1 MPVATRK
8 RLGRPTKSQ
17 AAGDDD
23 KALPTSRIDE
33 LPAGTRRS
41 KRLGHV
47 DVEDIRHFEA
57 IRVKRRRRSQKAVE
71 GGEEEEEE
79 EEDQV
84 DTDQGSVIEDDQG
97 DDDDDQGTEDGQN
110 EEGEDGEEAIDD
122 HRENAALLLATE
134 APAEPP
140 TARKRGRP
148 RKIREDL
155 RVDTL
160 RKEATNTHRTN
171 ASRVGKGQTTQESSR
186 SSRMKA
192 KKQSKGLPNPEASQP
207 TPDPDNEDEPA
218 ATAKVRTD
226 NYEFASSPP
235 RGSAV
240 AVDLTMSSY
249 QEAESSDSRSDSE
262 NPDTGN
268 GLFVEREIQS
278 ADEQGTYEEGTYEE
292 GTYEEGTYEEGT
304 YEEGTYEE
312 GTYEEGTYEEGTDE
326 EGTDEEGT
334 DEEGT
339 EKGDEEGDDD
349 EQLYNDPTMAELP
362 PSAQA
367 REDAAYPGDTDS
379 QMEPQPVEATA
390 QIRRFVGDLDPPTPD
405 LFPEVDYEYP
415 DDHFIFHKP
424 EDQDRLTA
432 APVKSPSLKSIK
444 ELMNGVG
451 WTRSKDGR
459 AVDLTTGPAQLSQK
473 TQPLWDRIQSLNIFW
488 EGAPRAP
495 LFSRQCDYLHS
506 INVDAVDARLT
517 FKEVDKLVHKIAT
530 KAKKPSPGDESD
542 MPAPRFVKEL
552 YESIIPL
559 LVVTLG
565 NVFRKGTDH
574 DGSQYAGTFTKPML
588 QIMHRLVAW
597 IQKLYYGMLS
607 NLARRRQ
614 KEQLLSKKL
623 SREKLAVYLKGF
635 KLELDMTWNKVN
647 HTIQRQRLYEQ
658 RSLEKKQKEQ
668 RERHEYE
675 ETRRRQREF
684 CDRRLEERIAAEK
697 ARRGISS
704 PQQSQRGRHER
715 QQRVP
720 VNRHLEATR
729 GSVDA
734 EPCAWPEA
742 DAKWL
747 LQTLSARPDTDSQA
761 LAMMLER
768 SEDDVIAMISLLKQ
782 SARAHAAQRG
792 KEVPA
797 FAAV

>member
-8 RLGRPTKSQ
+8 RPGRPTKSQ

-23 KALPTSRIDE
+23 KALPTSSIDE
-33 LPAGTRRS
+33 LPARTRRS

-47 DVEDIRHFEA
+47 DVEDIRDFEA

-71 GGEEEEEE
+71 EE

-84 DTDQGSVIEDDQG
+84 DTDQGSVMEDDQG
-97 DDDDDQGTEDGQN
+97 EDDDQGTRDGQN
-110 EEGEDGEEAIDD
+110 EEEEDGEEATDD
-122 HRENAALLLATE
+122 HRENAALPLATE
-134 APAEPP
+134 GPVEPP

-171 ASRVGKGQTTQESSR
+171 ASRVGKGQATRESSR
-186 SSRMKA
+186 SSKTKTQA
-192 KKQSKGLPNPEASQP
+192 TKPSKGLPNTEAFQP
-207 TPDPDNEDEPA
+207 TSDPDNEDEPA
-218 ATAKVRTD
+218 AAAAARAD
-226 NYEFASSPP
+226 IYEFASSPP
-235 RGSAV
+235 RGSAI
-240 AVDLTMSSY
+240 AVELSMSSY
-249 QEAESSDSRSDSE
+249 QEPESSDSRSDSQ
-262 NPDTGN
+262 NSDTGN
-268 GLFVEREIQS
+268 GLFVQREIQS
-278 ADEQGTYEEGTYEE
+278 ADE
-292 GTYEEGTYEEGT
+292 
-304 YEEGTYEE
+304 
-312 GTYEEGTYEEGTDE
+312 
-326 EGTDEEGT
+326 
-334 DEEGT
+334 EGT
-339 EKGDEEGDDD
+339 EEGDEEVDEEVDD

-415 DDHFIFHKP
+415 DDYFIFHKP

-432 APVKSPSLKSIK
+432 APVKSLSLKSIK
-444 ELMNGVG
+444 ELMNGAG

-459 AVDLTTGPAQLSQK
+459 AVDLTAGPAQLSQR
-473 TQPLWDRIQSLNIFW
+473 TQPLWDRIQSLNNFW
-488 EGAPRAP
+488 EGTHRAP
-495 LFSRQCDYLHS
+495 LFSKQCDYLHS

-559 LVVTLG
+559 LVVTLE
-565 NVFRKGTDH
+565 NVFRKGTEH
-574 DGSQYAGTFTKPML
+574 DGSHYAGSFTKPML

-597 IQKLYYGMLS
+597 IEKLYYGMLS

-635 KLELDMTWNKVN
+635 KLELDVTWNKVN

-658 RSLEKKQKEQ
+658 RFLEKKQKEE

-675 ETRRRQREF
+675 EARRRQREF

-715 QQRVP
+715 QQAVP

-734 EPCAWPEA
+734 EPFAWPEA

-761 LAMMLER
+761 LAMMLKR
-768 SEDDVIAMISLLKQ
+768 SEDDVIAMINLLKQ

-792 KEVPA
+792 KEVLA

>member
-8 RLGRPTKSQ
+8 RPGRPTKSQ

-23 KALPTSRIDE
+23 KALPTSSTDE
-33 LPAGTRRS
+33 IPAGTRRS
-41 KRLGHV
+41 KRLGHI
-47 DVEDIRHFEA
+47 DVEDIRDFEA
-57 IRVKRRRRSQKAVE
+57 IRVKRRRRSQKGVE
-71 GGEEEEEE
+71 EEEEEEEE

-84 DTDQGSVIEDDQG
+84 DADQSSIIEDDQG
-97 DDDDDQGTEDGQN
+97 EDDDRGTGDGQN
-110 EEGEDGEEAIDD
+110 EEGEDGEEVTDD
-122 HRENAALLLATE
+122 HRENAALPLATE
-134 APAEPP
+134 TPVEPP
-140 TARKRGRP
+140 TARKQGRP

-171 ASRVGKGQTTQESSR
+171 VSRVGKGQTNQESSR
-186 SSRMKA
+186 SSRKKA
-192 KKQSKGLPNPEASQP
+192 TKPSKGLPNPEAFQP
-207 TPDPDNEDEPA
+207 TSDPDNENELA
-218 ATAKVRTD
+218 AAAAARAD
-226 NYEFASSPP
+226 IYAFASSPP
-235 RGSAV
+235 RGSAI
-240 AVDLTMSSY
+240 AVDLSMSSY
-249 QEAESSDSRSDSE
+249 QEAESSDSRSDSQ

-278 ADEQGTYEEGTYEE
+278 ADE
-292 GTYEEGTYEEGT
+292 
-304 YEEGTYEE
+304 
-312 GTYEEGTYEEGTDE
+312 
-326 EGTDEEGT
+326 
-334 DEEGT
+334 EGT
-339 EKGDEEGDDD
+339 EEGDEEGDDD
-349 EQLYNDPTMAELP
+349 EQLYNDPIMAELP

-415 DDHFIFHKP
+415 DDHFIFHQP

-459 AVDLTTGPAQLSQK
+459 AVDLTTGPAQLSQR
-473 TQPLWDRIQSLNIFW
+473 TQPLWDRLQSLNSFW

-495 LFSRQCDYLHS
+495 LFSKQCDYLHS
-506 INVDAVDARLT
+506 INVDAVDARLAV
-517 FKEVDKLVHKIAT
+517 KEVDKLVHKIAT

-552 YESIIPL
+552 YESIIPS

-565 NVFRKGTDH
+565 IVFRKGTEH
-574 DGSQYAGTFTKPML
+574 DGSQYAGSFTKPTL

-597 IQKLYYGMLS
+597 IEKLYYGMLS
-607 NLARRRQ
+607 NLARRRR

-635 KLELDMTWNKVN
+635 KLELDVTWNKVN
-647 HTIQRQRLYEQ
+647 HTIQRQRLYKQ
-658 RSLEKKQKEQ
+658 RFLEKRQKEE

-715 QQRVP
+715 QQALP
-720 VNRHLEATR
+720 VNRHLEAKQ

-734 EPCAWPEA
+734 EPFAWPEA

-761 LAMMLER
+761 LAMMLKR